1 MNERELLIEGLERCA
16 PDYPPQAVDNLL
28 SFSERLR
35 EANLHMNLTAITE
48 PNEIVT
54 RHFLDCAVLA
64 PMLRQGAR
72 VLDLGTGA
80 GFPGVPLAVLTGAE
94 FTLLDAQRKRVDFLN
109 ETLAAL
115 GVKNARA
122 VHARAEEFA
131 AENRESFD
139 FVTSR
144 AVAELNQLCELA
156 LPLLR
161 MGGVFLAMKAADC
174 EQETENALNAVK
186 VLGSAPPEIIRL
198 RPPFSEAERAV
209 VCMEKIAPTPAAYPR
224 RFAKIRSKPL

>member
-1 MNERELLIEGLERCA
+1 MNDRELLIAGLDQCL
-16 PDYPPQAVDNLL
+16 PGYSPQAVDQLL
-28 SFSERLR
+28 AFSERLR
-35 EANLHMNLTAITE
+35 ESNRYMNLTAVTD

-64 PMLRQGAR
+64 PMLSPGAK

-80 GFPGVPLAVLTGAE
+80 GFPGVPLAVLTGAD
-94 FTLLDAQRKRVDFLN
+94 FILLDAQRKRVDFLN

-115 GVKNARA
+115 GIKNARA
-122 VHARAEEFA
+122 IHARAEEFA
-131 AENRESFD
+131 AGNRECFD

-161 MGGVFLAMKAADC
+161 IGGVFLAMKAADC
-174 EQETENALNAVK
+174 LEETENAKNACQ

-209 VCMEKIAPTPAAYPR
+209 VRMEKTAPTPAAYPR